1 MSNKA
6 FKGNFFEDFKIG
18 AILQHS
24 TPRTIT
30 EGDFA
35 AYIALTGSRYPE
47 FSSKKFASDVGF
59 ENWPVDPLLL
69 FHIVFGKTVPDISLN
84 AVANLGYAECKFLH
98 PVKIGDSITSIS
110 EVIGLKENS
119 NGKTGV
125 VYVRTKGFN
134 QFGDNV
140 LSYVRWVMVNKG
152 NFDAKPQSQCVPE
165 LLSELPANEL
175 IPPCRL
181 KNGEWDINLSG
192 SEFAFEDYEIGEKI
206 DHRDAMAI
214 EEAEHQMATRLYQ
227 NTARVHFD
235 AFGQKSSKIGRR
247 LVYGGVVIS
256 TARAIAFNGL
266 ANAGHI
272 LAINSGRHVNPFFAG
287 DTIYAWSEILDKAEI
302 GNGWGALKLRLIATK
317 DMACADFPFK
327 DEDGNYLANV
337 ILDLNYWAAIPMK
350 KAMKIGI

>member
-18 AILQHS
+18 AILQHP
-24 TPRTIT
+24 TPRTLS

-35 AYIALTGSRYPE
+35 LYIASTGSRYPE
-47 FSSKKFASDVGF
+47 FSSKKFAYDVGF
-59 ENWPVDPLLL
+59 EQWPIDPLLV

-84 AVANLGYAECKFLH
+84 AVANLGYAECKFHH
-98 PVKIGDSITSIS
+98 PVKAGDSLTSVS

-125 VYVRTKGFN
+125 VYVRTQGFN
-134 QFGDNV
+134 QFNDLV

-152 NFDAKPQSQCVPE
+152 NVEAKIENQFVPQLASQVNP
-165 LLSELPANEL
+165 NEL
-175 IPPCRL
+175 IPPCKL
-181 KNGEWDINLSG
+181 KPQSWDCDLSG
-192 SEFAFEDYEIGEKI
+192 SVFGYEDYEIGETI

-256 TARAIAFNGL
+256 TARAISFNGL

-272 LAINSGRHVNPFFAG
+272 LAINAGRHVNPYFAS

-302 GNGWGALKLRLIATK
+302 GNGWGALKIKLIATK
-317 DMACADFPFK
+317 DLACNDFPQLDK
-327 DEDGNYLANV
+327 DGNYLPQV
-337 ILDLNYWAAIPMK
+337 VLDLNYWAAIPMK
-350 KAMKIGI
+350 GYMKIGV